1 MLAIFSDADRPDMV
15 PALRRTHKI
24 LVVTPHVDAEVSD
37 PRSRSLLGR
46 FVEDGTI
53 ATLRINT
60 AEEIGELADAYRGLG
75 KGEADVIL
83 ACKKIASDKGNAE
96 GVLDDRKG
104 RAAAKDLG
112 VKFTGLLGLLSR
124 LRTQGAISRS
134 DHDSTIKALKASK
147 FRLPHDA

>member
-15 PALRRTHKI
+15 PALRKAHKI
-24 LVVTPHVDAEVSD
+24 LVVTSHVDAEVSD

-46 FVEDGTI
+46 LVEDGTI
-53 ATLRINT
+53 TTLRINT

-83 ACKKIASDKGNAE
+83 ACKKIASDEGNAE

-112 VKFTGLLGLLSR
+112 VKFTGLLGLLNR
-124 LRTQGAISRS
+124 LKRQGAISKS
-134 DHDSTIKALKASK
+134 DYDSTIKALRASK
-147 FRLPHDA
+147 FRLPHGA